1 MLNCLP
7 DWLGGWPIRDTHP
20 NTSNDVG
27 LACAEDSVIWNHA
40 LGVDAIIVTKD
51 EDFAE
56 RTARTAVGP
65 VIVWL
70 RIGNAT
76 NRALL
81 EWLEPRWSSVVQLLI
96 DDNRLIEVR

>member
-7 DWLGGWPIRDTHP
+7 DWLGGWPTTGTHV
-20 NTSNDVG
+20 NDVG
-27 LACAEDSVIWNHA
+27 LAGTEDSVIWNHA
-40 LGVDAIIVTKD
+40 LRVDAIIVTKD

-56 RTARTAVGP
+56 RTARTAAGP

-70 RIGNAT
+70 RIGNST